1 MRRRRKEK
9 TPFGRVMEELE
20 RKYANFDGGDYD
32 EPYYDYADGT
42 PEDNSRIY
50 QADPY
55 QIVVDNPTETPLK
68 AILFGNDK
76 FLLTRGF
83 GSEDGIII
91 TIGQPGVEYV
101 ELLQQSS
108 TKPFSTQFMRIES
121 ENKLQITKFIT
132 VNQKD
137 ANGNWFRRPMNMQQ
151 FKSAYQN
158 QNNMLDAPINEE
170 VNGSTYWEVEVEPQ
184 TRVFYTIFPLYK
196 VDTSGTLRG
205 NDPIKTFAPA
215 KVNTGGIILPQQQ
228 SLPQLQAR
236 QLPLKR
242 M

>member
-1 MRRRRKEK
+1 MKRQNQNV
-9 TPFGRVMEELE
+9 PFAKVLNDLE
-20 RKYANFDGGDYD
+20 RKYSNFDGDGYE
-32 EPYYDYADGT
+32 EPYYDYVEGA
-42 PEDNSRIY
+42 PEENVRLF

-55 QIVVDNPTETPLK
+55 QIVVDNSTEKPLK
-68 AILFGNDK
+68 AIIFGNDK
-76 FLLTRGF
+76 FLLSPRF
-83 GSEDGIII
+83 GSDLGVTI
-91 TIGQPGVEYV
+91 TIGQPGVEYI

-121 ENKLQITKFIT
+121 ENRLQITKFIT

-158 QNNMLDAPINEE
+158 QENMLDAPINED
-170 VNGSTYWEVEVEPQ
+170 VNGSTYWEVEIEPN

-215 KVNTGGIILPQQQ
+215 RVNTGGLILPQAN
-228 SLPQLQAR
+228 L
-236 QLPLKR
+236 LKR
-242 M
+242 G